1 MPSEPYGKGSDGI
14 FIQIQNLKNIF
25 IPIPLFDN
33 GSGLQVSILHFR
45 IKTKYP
51 LRKLYTSSMPYLFR

>member
-1 MPSEPYGKGSDGI
+1 I

-45 IKTKYP
+45 IKIKYP